1 MHKLT
6 LSLQP
11 YVSVT
16 ANSYGQYGNIPQCVL
31 MLMKMC
37 QTQWCALFLQ
47 DVEGRH
53 STPNRTTGKWKESL
67 YLSSKWTAACM
78 HVCVFHFFTSSHT
91 WLVHCCGTN
100 LQLIACMRRVA
111 STLLNCKLHTF
122 EEWSHNVFRNG
133 DKYISYYVSLWF
145 MSICISLDYVCLK
158 LFLHAF

>member
-53 STPNRTTGKWKESL
+53 SLVHLTGQLVNERKAYTSL
-67 YLSSKWTAACM
+67 VNELLP
-78 HVCVFHFFTSSHT
+78 VCIFHFFTSSHT

-122 EEWSHNVFRNG
+122 EE
-133 DKYISYYVSLWF
+133 
-145 MSICISLDYVCLK
+145 
-158 LFLHAF
+158 

>member
-53 STPNRTTGKWKESL
+53 SLVHLTGQLVNEMKAYTSL
-67 YLSSKWTAACM
+67 VNELLPVCM
-78 HVCVFHFFTSSHT
+78 CAFFTSLH
-91 WLVHCCGTN
+91 LVTHG
-100 LQLIACMRRVA
+100 
-111 STLLNCKLHTF
+111 
-122 EEWSHNVFRNG
+122 
-133 DKYISYYVSLWF
+133 
-145 MSICISLDYVCLK
+145 
-158 LFLHAF
+158 